1 MSSDSSHAIAA
12 SGGASPIKRFSRLL
26 AVVSGSA
33 ILAVLGLPQI
43 LAVGALSLLP
53 LGPQA
58 LGPGL
63 VASFVT
69 ATIGTIFCALISRT
83 PAEICGPRVSIVVI
97 YAALCADLVMHA
109 GADVAIDEVLAGL
122 SLAVVLMGVVQ
133 VIAGWTRVGEA
144 VKFLPYP
151 VNAGFVTG
159 VGALV
164 VWSQLGPLMGLEGRL
179 TSYDWSALLESAKPW
194 EFLVGVAVMASVW
207 LIPRFSKHMQP
218 ILVGLVFG
226 TALYHGLAGFMGRDA
241 LGPTVGAIT
250 FWSGAERNIAMAWSR
265 LDINWLLDTSV
276 QVLPYSG
283 FLAIQGV
290 MNGALTSVALA
301 DATGVRPNV
310 NRIILAQGVT
320 NVLCGL
326 LAALPVSPSPSQS
339 LPAAKMREVN
349 TVVPAASGVAL
360 LVALL
365 VLEPVLAQVPIVV
378 LAALLITAGI
388 GLIDSWT
395 KRLLARAVRGRN
407 TDPKIMWNLAIV
419 LTVAGSL
426 FFGNVPLALM
436 VGAVMATILLLIE
449 LSSSTELTM
458 QEGVSMASSRVWPVD
473 QQGRLQRGR
482 SAIRIFRPRGG
493 LFFATADQLAGNLE
507 MLDQHVR
514 YCVIDCSRLSVLDAT
529 GCRIIA
535 SSAKKLAGRGITTV
549 LAGLDAANERDK
561 GLIELGLDAPS
572 STDRW
577 FRDLDH
583 ALEWIE
589 IELLKEYSPD
599 VATGAPVALEAAQ
612 LTAGLNS
619 VELDVLKPHLL
630 TTRLETGDTLFK
642 GGTPGSSIYII
653 GSGLIDIRIDT
664 DQSASGWRRMA
675 VLGPGCIFGEVAML
689 TGGQRSADAVCVAPA
704 QLFELTQESL
714 HALSTQFPAIH
725 SRILAN
731 LNRHLA
737 TRLIAA
743 TEIARSI

>member
-1 MSSDSSHAIAA
+1 MTSESSHAIAPP
-12 SGGASPIKRFSRLL
+12 GGKSPMKSFHRLL

-33 ILAVLGLPQI
+33 VLAVLGLPQI

-58 LGPGL
+58 LGPGI
-63 VASFVT
+63 VASLVS
-69 ATIGTIFCALISRT
+69 ATIGTICCTLISRT
-83 PAEICGPRVSIVVI
+83 PAEICGPRISIVVI
-97 YAALCADLVMHA
+97 YAALCADLVMRKGA
-109 GADVAIDEVLAGL
+109 GAAIGEVIAGL
-122 SLAVVLMGVVQ
+122 SLAVVLMGVMQ

-164 VWSQLGPLMGLEGRL
+164 VWSQLGPLIGLEGRF
-179 TSYDWSALLESAKPW
+179 SGYDWSALLESVKPW
-194 EFLVGVAVMASVW
+194 TFLVGIAVMASVW
-207 LIPRFSKHMQP
+207 LIPRFSKRMQP
-218 ILVGLVFG
+218 ILAGLVLG
-226 TALYHGLAGFMGRDA
+226 TVLYHGLSRFVGSDA

-290 MNGALTSVALA
+290 MNGALNSVVLA

-310 NRIILAQGVT
+310 SRIILAQGVT

-339 LPAAKMREVN
+339 LVAAKMREIK
-349 TVVPAASGVAL
+349 TVLPAASAVAL

-365 VLEPVLAQVPIVV
+365 VLEPVLAHVPIVV

-395 KRLLARAVRGRN
+395 KRLLVRVVRGRN

-419 LTVAGSL
+419 LTVAGSF

-436 VGAVMATILLLIE
+436 VGAVMATVLLLIE
-449 LSSSTELTM
+449 LSSSTELSM
-458 QEGVSMASSRVWPVD
+458 QEGVSMASRRVWPAD
-473 QQGRLQRGR
+473 QQAWLQRRR
-482 SAIRIFRPRGG
+482 SVIRIFRPRGG
-493 LFFATADQLAGNLE
+493 LFFATADQLAGKLE
-507 MLDQHVR
+507 VLETHVR
-514 YCVIDCSRLSVLDAT
+514 YCVIDCSRLTVLDAT

-535 SSAKKLAGRGITTV
+535 SSAKKLAARGVTTV

-572 STDRW
+572 SKDRW

-589 IELLKEYSPD
+589 TELFKEHFPG
-599 VATGAPVALEAAQ
+599 VAAGAPVALEAAQ
-612 LTAGLNS
+612 LTEGLS
-619 VELDVLKPHLL
+619 VAELDVLRPHLI
-630 TTRLETGDTLFK
+630 TVCLETGDTLFK

-653 GSGLIDIRIDT
+653 NSGLIDIRIDT
-664 DQSASGWRRMA
+664 DQKASGWRRMA

-689 TGGQRSADAVCVAPA
+689 TGGQRSADAVCLEPA
-704 QLFELTQESL
+704 QLFELSQESL
-714 HALSTQFPAIH
+714 DALSTQFPAIH

-743 TEIARSI
+743 TEIARSL